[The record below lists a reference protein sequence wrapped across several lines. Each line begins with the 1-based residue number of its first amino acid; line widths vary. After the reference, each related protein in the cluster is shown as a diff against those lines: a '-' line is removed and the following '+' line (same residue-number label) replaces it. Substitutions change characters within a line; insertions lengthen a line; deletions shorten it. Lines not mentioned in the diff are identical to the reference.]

1 MVMWIYLL
9 LVNGFAYL
17 LFAEDKKRAR
27 RGQWRIP
34 ESTLLLAALCG
45 GSVGALLAMQICRH
59 KTRKWKF
66 RAGIPVILI
75 FQAILLAY
83 ANFLTGY
90 VY

>member
-1 MVMWIYLL
+1 MIWGYLV
-9 LVNGFAYL
+9 LVNGFTYL
-17 LFAEDKKRAR
+17 LFAEDKRRAR
-27 RGQWRIP
+27 HGLWRIP

-45 GSVGALLAMQICRH
+45 GSVGALLAMQVCRH

-75 FQAILLAY
+75 FQVILLAY
-83 ANFLTGY
+83 ANFLAGY